1 MKAGTYAVAVEAQ
14 IILTRRELAVLNHIC
29 SYDHSEYCKGMKS
42 SHYEGG
48 VSVSEMVELFHSF
61 RACTSEIMTRVEA
74 SKKTLFGPSTLK
86 EPESINLDA
95 ARKLTH

>member
-1 MKAGTYAVAVEAQ
+1 MKAGTYAMSVEAQ

-61 RACTSEIMTRVEA
+61 RACTSDIMTRVEA
-74 SKKTLFGPSTLK
+74 SK